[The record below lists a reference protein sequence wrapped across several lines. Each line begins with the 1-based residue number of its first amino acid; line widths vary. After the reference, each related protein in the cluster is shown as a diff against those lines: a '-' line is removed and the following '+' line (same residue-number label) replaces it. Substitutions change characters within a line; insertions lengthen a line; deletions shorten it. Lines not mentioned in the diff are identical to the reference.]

1 MTINAS
7 RWTRQRHDHDHVD
20 RHMSRATLPS
30 LGYAKVLLL
39 ILLLKITLISRQFP
53 QSSGMGTASYND
65 MLECPQ
71 SPELGDC

>member
-53 QSSGMGTASYND
+53 QSSGMRTASYSA
-65 MLECPQ
+65 MLKCP
-71 SPELGDC
+71 